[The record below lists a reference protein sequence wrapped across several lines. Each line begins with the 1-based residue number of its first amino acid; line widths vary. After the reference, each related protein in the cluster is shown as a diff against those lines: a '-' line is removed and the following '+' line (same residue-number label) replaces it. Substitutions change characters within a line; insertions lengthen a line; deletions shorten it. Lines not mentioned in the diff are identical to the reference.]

1 MTHEQKKEYLR
12 SYRGHVRRS
21 EQITAQIA
29 QLRACKANPSAIVYD
44 GMPKGCGG
52 TDLSGYI
59 ARLDDLERQL
69 KEERTR
75 EIYAYQD
82 IVRRIKLLRSKNE
95 LDVLFCRYIRGLDWW
110 EIAQKLGYTQRRIYQ
125 IHEKALEKLIVPKG
139 VC

>member
-12 SYRGHVRRS
+12 GYRGHVRGS

-44 GMPKGCGG
+44 GMPKGGGG

-69 KEERTR
+69 MDERAR
-75 EIYAYQD
+75 EIRAYQD
-82 IVRRIKLLRSKNE
+82 IVRRIKLLRSENE
-95 LDVLFCRYIRGLDWW
+95 LDVLFYRYIRGLDWW
-110 EIAQKLGYTQRRIYQ
+110 EIAQKLDFSERQVFRI
-125 IHEKALEKLIVPKG
+125 HSAALEHLICPEL
-139 VC
+139 